1 MTKIDHQREEF
12 ATRTVPGMPSN
23 EGVAAGAPQQQS
35 LLYTTPQPRYSVPP
49 DSYYSSVS
57 PFARQLTET
66 QAPYPALHHHMSAS
80 SPSTPNSG
88 SGVPPPPPPP
98 HSSRNPPM
106 PGFVER
112 PQPQRAPNINSLL
125 TDMRIEHRDRQE

>member
-1 MTKIDHQREEF
+1 
-12 ATRTVPGMPSN
+12 MPSN
-23 EGVAAGAPQQQS
+23 EGVAAASQQQQQS
-35 LLYTTPQPRYSVPP
+35 LLYTTQQPRYSVTP
-49 DSYYSSVS
+49 DSYYSPVS
-57 PFARQLTET
+57 PFARPNTET
-66 QAPYPALHHHMSAS
+66 QAPYSALHSHMSAS
-80 SPSTPNSG
+80 APTTPNSG
-88 SGVPPPPPPP
+88 SGGVPPPPPP

>member
-1 MTKIDHQREEF
+1 
-12 ATRTVPGMPSN
+12 
-23 EGVAAGAPQQQS
+23 
-35 LLYTTPQPRYSVPP
+35 
-49 DSYYSSVS
+49 
-57 PFARQLTET
+57 
-66 QAPYPALHHHMSAS
+66 MSAS
-80 SPSTPNSG
+80 APSTPNSG
-88 SGVPPPPPPP
+88 SGGPPSHPPPHPPPPP